1 MQTHSHRGIA
11 LSGFNAT
18 PASNHFNLAALRVS
32 VASRRRA
39 SAAYRRAPICSAA
52 QSGNNAWV
60 TPPRGGAGL
69 STKRPNYS
77 LGAGGFASGAGAG
90 AAGSAVVPRSSDGA
104 AQSPAQ
110 SLVPLTVPTSLQPIG
125 ADGFT
130 SSPACYPWAPR
141 FERRQMPKTQ

>member
-1 MQTHSHRGIA
+1 MGS
-11 LSGFNAT
+11 NAVR
-18 PASNHFNLAALRVS
+18 LARKTACEGWAFS
-32 VASRRRA
+32 APRRPGT
-39 SAAYRRAPICSAA
+39 SAAPSSKLAPAA
-52 QSGNNAWV
+52 I
-60 TPPRGGAGL
+60 PRGGAGL

-90 AAGSAVVPRSSDGA
+90 AAGSAAVPRSSDGA

-130 SSPACYPWAPR
+130 CFTGLLPLGAAV
-141 FERRQMPKTQ
+141 